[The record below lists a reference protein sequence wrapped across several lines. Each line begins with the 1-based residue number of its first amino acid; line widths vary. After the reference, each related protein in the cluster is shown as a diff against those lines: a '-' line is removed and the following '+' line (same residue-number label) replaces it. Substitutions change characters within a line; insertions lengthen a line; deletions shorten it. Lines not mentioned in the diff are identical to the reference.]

1 MKVTLHFHECE
12 HQGDLDN
19 YLNDLMDSSA
29 TILTSEINYDEETA
43 EVVVEVV
50 AYGIFLNIFEDTDSY
65 EFSSLCD

>member
-43 EVVVEVV
+43 KVEVEV
-50 AYGIFLNIFEDTDSY
+50 DAYGIFLNIFEDTDAY
-65 EFSSLCD
+65 EFSNLCM